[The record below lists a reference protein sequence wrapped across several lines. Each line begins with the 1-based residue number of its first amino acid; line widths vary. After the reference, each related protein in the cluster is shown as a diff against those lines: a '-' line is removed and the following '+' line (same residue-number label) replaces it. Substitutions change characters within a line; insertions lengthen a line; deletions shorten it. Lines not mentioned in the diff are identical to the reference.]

1 MENVACYCE
10 RMPRAL
16 VFPRLKGGQLVE
28 LQQVLRSRTSPAGL
42 RQRSELIWLLAGGAS
57 LAEASEWVGLHYTN
71 AHIWVKRFVGA
82 GLAGLSDH
90 PKSGRPRVY
99 GSDVTTEVI
108 KAAARPKDLGL
119 KFTTWSLPKLQEYL
133 CRQPGLG
140 SITRSTI
147 RRRLR
152 QEGFRF
158 RDGQTWCESQD
169 PDFEVK
175 KTKS

>member
-1 MENVACYCE
+1 
-10 RMPRAL
+10 MPRTL
-16 VFPRLKGGQLVE
+16 DFPRLKGRELVE
-28 LQQVLRSRTSPAGL
+28 LQQVLRSRSSPSGL

-71 AHIWVKRFVGA
+71 AHIWLKRFREA
-82 GLAGLSDH
+82 GLAGLADH
-90 PKSGRPRVY
+90 PKSGRPSVY
-99 GSDVTTEVI
+99 DNDLTTEVI
-108 KAAARPKDLGL
+108 KVAAARPKDLGL

-133 CRQPGLG
+133 RGRPGLET
-140 SITRSTI
+140 ITGSTI

-152 QEGFRF
+152 QEGFGF
-158 RDGQTWCESQD
+158 REGQTWCESND